1 MKVGDLVKV
10 ESEEGQLRPPWYGMM
25 GVIVGVVDQP
35 IPAGAKPAT
44 VEERRLL
51 GPWCRLYSVIVTD
64 PRCPMGMKPLQIRE
78 NYLRLLSKE
87 KSPRLQKNNTVT
99 ESNEVE

>member
-35 IPAGAKPAT
+35 L

-51 GPWCRLYSVIVTD
+51 DPWCRLYSVIVTD

-87 KSPRLQKNNTVT
+87 KTARLQKNNTVT

>member
-25 GVIVGVVDQP
+25 GVIVGVVAQP
-35 IPAGAKPAT
+35 L

-51 GPWCRLYSVIVTD
+51 DAWCRLYSVIVTD

>member
-25 GVIVGVVDQP
+25 GVIVGVVAQP
-35 IPAGAKPAT
+35 L

-51 GPWCRLYSVIVTD
+51 DPWCRLYSVIVTD

-87 KSPRLQKNNTVT
+87 KSPRLQKNKTVT